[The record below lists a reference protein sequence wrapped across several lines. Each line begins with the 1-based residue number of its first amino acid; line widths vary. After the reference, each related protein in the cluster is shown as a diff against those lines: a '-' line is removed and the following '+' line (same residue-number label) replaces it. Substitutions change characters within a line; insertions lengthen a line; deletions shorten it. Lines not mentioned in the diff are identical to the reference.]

1 MTPLCRLGFLE
12 NCPERLVEVV
22 GLSRHLFSL
31 AIAAQPR
38 PYQGRP
44 LTGRQR
50 GSGVACFWATS
61 LEKII
66 GTRSAQEDGCSSLP
80 CRGVLS
86 FLSEAREASGSE
98 APRVHHAARRRGGMA
113 ARGAPAMPGA

>member
-1 MTPLCRLGFLE
+1 MTPLWRLGFLG

-38 PYQGRP
+38 PSQGKPLVLDRP
-44 LTGRQR
+44 GA
-50 GSGVACFWATS
+50 SGEVGWPTFGLPP

-66 GTRSAQEDGCSSLP
+66 GGREAVFEQSGLRKMRENISHTRRLGGTGSLP
-80 CRGVLS
+80 LLSLVCGV
-86 FLSEAREASGSE
+86 A
-98 APRVHHAARRRGGMA
+98 
-113 ARGAPAMPGA
+113 